1 MEGEYAPIVTWVG
14 LSAEPL
20 CRIQH
25 GNAREDKLLLSMR
38 LGCHIL
44 CFQMFC

>member
-1 MEGEYAPIVTWVG
+1 MKGEHAPIVTRVG

-20 CRIQH
+20 SRIQH
-25 GNAREDKLLLSMR
+25 GDAREDKLHLSMR